1 MSGSSFD
8 ICRSY
13 TRTFGEYR
21 SRERCRYSSRL
32 IAHYRLAIRFGPLSA
47 SRNDP
52 CHHLVWR
59 ISESSAPSAK
69 LLLCACISKRGMT
82 SSGGIAQEK
91 PNMKFSV
98 LALDYDGTIAR
109 DGQLDPEVRSAIGE
123 VRSRGIVVVIVT
135 GRTISDLTMVAG
147 GLDFVDA
154 VVGENGAV
162 LAFPS
167 GNTRL

>member
-1 MSGSSFD
+1 
-8 ICRSY
+8 
-13 TRTFGEYR
+13 
-21 SRERCRYSSRL
+21 
-32 IAHYRLAIRFGPLSA
+32 
-47 SRNDP
+47 
-52 CHHLVWR
+52 
-59 ISESSAPSAK
+59 
-69 LLLCACISKRGMT
+69 MT

-162 LAFPS
+162 LAFPQREYQVDRQAS
-167 GNTRL
+167 TTGVPRRASSPRGRFQPGTMRGGS